1 MKDVLQDKNFIIALE
16 EWNNHHELAAE
27 LEDVIVLLSE
37 ERPAYSRAI
46 NSLVSALVQAVEAR
60 TIALEELKK
69 FPVIK
74 CHDDALWY
82 VCKYE
87 DQRETD
93 EATA

>member
-1 MKDVLQDKNFIIALE
+1 MKDVLQDKDFIIALE
-16 EWNNHHELAAE
+16 EWSNNHEVAANI
-27 LEDVIVLLSE
+27 EDAILTLTEQKQDFSW
-37 ERPAYSRAI
+37 AI
-46 NSLVSALVQAVEAR
+46 NSLVHSLVLAVEAR
-60 TIALEELKK
+60 TVALEKLKK

-74 CHDDALWY
+74 CHNDALFY